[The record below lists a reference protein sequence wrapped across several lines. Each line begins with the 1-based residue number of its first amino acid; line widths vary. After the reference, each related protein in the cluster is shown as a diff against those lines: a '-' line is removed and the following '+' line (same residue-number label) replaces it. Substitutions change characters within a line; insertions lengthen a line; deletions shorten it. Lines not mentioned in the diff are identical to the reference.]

1 MQIRLCY
8 LVLPLK
14 EYIKQKNYKTELN
27 RRNVKIK

>member
-1 MQIRLCY
+1 MINLNKTK
-8 LVLPLK
+8 LK